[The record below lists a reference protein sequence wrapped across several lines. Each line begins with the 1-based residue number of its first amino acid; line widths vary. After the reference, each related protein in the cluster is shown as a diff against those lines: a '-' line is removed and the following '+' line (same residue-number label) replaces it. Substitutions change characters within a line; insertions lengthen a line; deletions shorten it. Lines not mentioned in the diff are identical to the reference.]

1 VCRGERGKERRQR
14 ASHPKQHHSRQECL
28 QTSPD
33 KREAFVTKKATQL
46 HEEASIEIERHRS
59 ILDSR
64 KLYKRLNEIRR
75 PFKPLVAMCLAKK
88 EELLTNK
95 NQVLARWKE
104 HFEEHLNEGNIKDD
118 EIPEKQ
124 EGSRRRFYRG

>member
-1 VCRGERGKERRQR
+1 
-14 ASHPKQHHSRQECL
+14 
-28 QTSPD
+28 
-33 KREAFVTKKATQL
+33 
-46 HEEASIEIERHRS
+46 
-59 ILDSR
+59 
-64 KLYKRLNEIRR
+64 
-75 PFKPLVAMCLAKK
+75 MCLAKK